1 MNPVRK
7 VFDILESLDDG
18 EKLLLLNK
26 SFCSLLL
33 LTFLDAE
40 LGQCIQLDNIT
51 TADVEKV
58 LSTTKPS
65 ARAFQDKYTQWQQAF
80 ESVWKEISKQKIFL

>member
-7 VFDILESLDDG
+7 VFDILESLHDG
-18 EKLLLLNK
+18 KKMNNSIFK
-26 SFCSLLL
+26 I
-33 LTFLDAE
+33 TYILDAE
-40 LGQCIQLDNIT
+40 LGQCIQLESIT

-65 ARAFQDKYTQWQQAF
+65 ARAFKDKYTQWQKEF
-80 ESVWKEISKQKIFL
+80 ESV

>member
-7 VFDILESLDDG
+7 IFDILESLDDG
-18 EKLLLLNK
+18 KQNDIIRIKKLFIY
-26 SFCSLLL
+26 SFIG
-33 LTFLDAE
+33 AE
-40 LGQCIQLDNIT
+40 LGQCIQLDSIT

-65 ARAFQDKYTQWQQAF
+65 ARAFKDKYTQWQKEF
-80 ESVWKEISKQKIFL
+80 ESI